1 MARCWWSVAYVP
13 VRCRHVRRS
22 GAPHATRDVAAI
34 EMSVDPNGRL
44 VNDGEEGFEGRLGEV
59 Q

>member
-1 MARCWWSVAYVP
+1 M
-13 VRCRHVRRS
+13 S
-22 GAPHATRDVAAI
+22 GVQAHHTPPGTAAI